1 MLWLFHMTALRLMS
15 TCHHVNEPPEI
26 SNKGSIKK
34 DKSELFV
41 WAPDLAPALIS
52 NYFPSVLVTAIG
64 GATPRCPSVA
74 CPTLSPV
81 TLTPVYP
88 ALGCDTALLRA
99 EKLSL
104 LSVSRCYR
112 WGEDVTRSA
121 LGNHQPKF
129 QRINKELNLVQRVFF
144 GIGDKCFYLER
155 NLKKINV
162 EMKSFVC
169 PHVRLSCCLSVGFN
183 F

>member
-81 TLTPVYP
+81 TLRRQYP

-144 GIGDKCFYLER
+144 GLLGT
-155 NLKKINV
+155 NV
-162 EMKSFVC
+162 FI
-169 PHVRLSCCLSVGFN
+169 
-183 F
+183 

>member
-1 MLWLFHMTALRLMS
+1 MNPQRFQTKDLLRRINPNSLSGRQTLPPHLFPTIFRVS
-15 TCHHVNEPPEI
+15 C
-26 SNKGSIKK
+26 
-34 DKSELFV
+34 
-41 WAPDLAPALIS
+41 
-52 NYFPSVLVTAIG
+52 SVLTVVTAIG

-129 QRINKELNLVQRVFF
+129 QRKNKELNLVQRFF
-144 GIGDKCFYLER
+144 WGGIGDKCFYLER